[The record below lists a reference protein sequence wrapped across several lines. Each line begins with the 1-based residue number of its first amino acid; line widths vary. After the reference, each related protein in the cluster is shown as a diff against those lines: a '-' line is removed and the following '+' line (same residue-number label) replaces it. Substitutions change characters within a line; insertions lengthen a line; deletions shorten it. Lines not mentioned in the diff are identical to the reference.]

1 MIFFGNISTKFV
13 EREDCG
19 FLITSNVN
27 MNVFLENTVLYEIYF
42 ADTKQNKVHDE

>member
-1 MIFFGNISTKFV
+1 MIFLETSTKLV